1 MGILTMNVPM
11 LEPMLR
17 CEVAALDLLDR
28 ATTQYRFFAP
38 DGGYFTPI
46 GIEVTV
52 TFVCGTQSN
61 VILIDVDTVH
71 HTMTIV
77 AGHDD
82 SAVVTLDLNDIVD
95 VREAESQQIAL
106 GLLI

>member
-1 MGILTMNVPM
+1 MGFLTMNVP
-11 LEPMLR
+11 
-17 CEVAALDLLDR
+17 CEAAAVDLLAR

-52 TFVCGTQSN
+52 TFVCGTQCN
-61 VILIDVDTVH
+61 VVLIDMDTDRQQLQV
-71 HTMTIV
+71 V
-77 AGHDD
+77 ASHDD

-95 VREAESQQIAL
+95 VREAESQQVAL